1 MGLPAS
7 SQAGLMVN
15 AHMIDALL
23 MKTDL
28 SATCSPAHILQRSVS
43 PEPSLVL
50 ARRTYRR
57 PKPNWVCL
65 SSRLMLVVLSFLIN
79 QREGW
84 NSSGSV

>member
-43 PEPSLVL
+43 REPFVVRVNAPAELTDAQS
-50 ARRTYRR
+50 RTG
-57 PKPNWVCL
+57 CA
-65 SSRLMLVVLSFLIN
+65 
-79 QREGW
+79 
-84 NSSGSV
+84 